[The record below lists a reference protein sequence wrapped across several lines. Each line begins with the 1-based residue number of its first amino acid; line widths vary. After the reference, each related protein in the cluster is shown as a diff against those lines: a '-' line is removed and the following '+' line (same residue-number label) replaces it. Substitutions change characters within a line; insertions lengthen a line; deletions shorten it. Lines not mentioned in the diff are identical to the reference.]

1 MPVRYVLAPF
11 SDVVKL
17 QAKKNFVST
26 YNKVVKQYA
35 EDKRNLAVRETEM
48 TKVLSSSKRFFLSLS
63 ITHTCQI
70 LLHFSFVI
78 FVTVTIFPTYRWW
91 G

>member
-11 SDVVKL
+11 SDIVKL

-35 EDKRNLAVRETEM
+35 EEKRNLAVRETEM
-48 TKVLSSSKRFFLSLS
+48 TKVPSSYKQFSLSLS
-63 ITHTCQI
+63 LSLTHTCHI
-70 LLHFSFVI
+70 PSHLFSLVV
-78 FVTVTIFPTYRWW
+78 FVTATIFLT
-91 G
+91 